1 LMRKVAVVL
10 SVAMFGVG
18 VWLLTKVHSVSAT
31 CTATVS
37 LFTGKGINP
46 NCENVA
52 SFYFLGFALTILG
65 LIVLT
70 LALVSMAKRD
80 REERRNRRRSI
91 SNIRRHEP
99 PKLRDVA

>member
-1 LMRKVAVVL
+1 MRRAAVVASL
-10 SVAMFGVG
+10 AMFGVG

-37 LFTGKGINP
+37 IFTGKGVNP

-52 SFYFLGFALTILG
+52 AFYFLGFALTILG
-65 LIVLT
+65 LIILT
-70 LALVSMAKRD
+70 LALVSMARRD
-80 REERRNRRRSI
+80 RDERRSRRRSI